1 MLNIFRRRDTVIRVF
16 VGSILVFIS
25 LAMVITL
32 IPGLTGTLDDPA
44 LSQVVA
50 EVGGEQITTW
60 ELQQTLLRA
69 SRSMQIPSDLV
80 PLYTSQLLDQMVM
93 EKAVEQEAQRLGLR
107 VSEAEM
113 VERLR
118 QDPELFPGG
127 RFVGEQQYEDMV
139 FNRFGM
145 TVPQFEDYLRTIMM
159 QQKLQRIVTDAVM
172 VTAND
177 VRDAFYKENEKVVL
191 SYIFLDPSTF
201 RKDVAATDAD
211 LENYYRENKD
221 RYQVPEK
228 RQVEILLIDPAKVR
242 QASVVSEAEV
252 RRYYESR
259 KDDYRSEER
268 AQVSHIL
275 LKAQESEPE
284 KMAEAKKKAEEL
296 VQKLRQGA
304 DFAALAKEN
313 SQDESNAGNGGD
325 LGWIVR
331 GQTVP
336 EFEKTAFSLSPG
348 TISDPVQTVY
358 GVHILKV
365 AAHEQARLRP
375 LEEVRGEIES
385 MLLDDKVQVSLT
397 QTAEE
402 AAAAWRRPGADSE
415 ALARKYHGTVL
426 RPPAFA
432 QGDFIEH
439 IGAAPAF
446 TQNVFIL
453 RKGEAGRPLA
463 VPEGQAIPMVVEI
476 FPAHP
481 GELSEVKERVQEDYV
496 SEQAQEKAQAKAQ
509 QLADALQKQ
518 AKKDLRQAARAL
530 GLSAQTSEPLT
541 RQENVPGIGK
551 VQDLGAQVFT
561 MPTGE
566 VGGPLNMTGGQI
578 IYQVD
583 SRDIPKEEDLE
594 VQREA
599 IRRRLLEDKRKWVF
613 EVFQDELK
621 RRLTASGDLKINSAA
636 LEQLSFGASSAP

>member
-1 MLNIFRRRDTVIRVF
+1 MLNIFRRRDTVIRLF

-32 IPGLTGTLDDPA
+32 IPGLTGTIGDPA

-93 EKAVEQEAQRLGLR
+93 EKAVKQEAQRLGLR

-118 QDPELFPGG
+118 MDPELFPGG
-127 RFVGEQQYEDMV
+127 KFVGEQQYEDMV

-145 TVPQFEDYLRTIMM
+145 TVPQFEDFLRTMMM

-172 VTAND
+172 VTSKD
-177 VRDAFYKENEKVVL
+177 VRDAFFRENEKVVL
-191 SYIFLDPSTF
+191 SYVFLDPSAF

-211 LENYYRENKD
+211 LENYFRDNKD

-228 RQVEILLIDPAKVR
+228 RQVEILLIDPVKVR

-252 RRYYESR
+252 RRYYEGR

-268 AQVSHIL
+268 VQVSHIL
-275 LKAQESEPE
+275 LMAKEDEPE

-313 SQDESNAGNGGD
+313 SQDASNAANGGG

-336 EFEKTAFSLSPG
+336 EFEKTAFSLPPG

-365 AAHEQARLRP
+365 AAHEQARLRS
-375 LEEVRGEIES
+375 LEEVRGEIEG
-385 MLLDDKVQVSLT
+385 MLLDDKAQVSLA
-397 QTAEE
+397 QSAEE

-415 ALARKYHGTVL
+415 ALAQKYHGIVL

-432 QGDFIEH
+432 QGDYVER
-439 IGAAPAF
+439 IGAAPSF
-446 TQNVFIL
+446 TQEVFIL
-453 RKGEAGRPLA
+453 QKGEAGRPVA
-463 VPEGQAIPMVVEI
+463 VPEGQAIPRLVEI

-481 GELSEVKERVQEDYV
+481 GELSEVKERVREDYV
-496 SEQAQEKAQAKAQ
+496 SEQALEKAQAKAQ

-518 AKKDLRQAARAL
+518 AKKDIRQAARAV
-530 GLSAQTSEPLT
+530 GLSVQTTEPLT
-541 RQENVPGIGK
+541 RQENIPGIGK
-551 VQDLGAQVFT
+551 VQDLGAKVFT

-566 VGGPLNMTGGQI
+566 VGGPLSMTGGQI

-594 VQREA
+594 AQREV
-599 IRRRLLEDKRKWVF
+599 IRSRLLEDKRKWVF

-636 LEQLSFGASSAP
+636 LEQLTFGGSATP